1 LQGTQAC
8 VNNARS
14 GYNLNLKKAKRK
26 MLNLSSGGGSGN
38 FIRFSPAA
46 NAWTNSN
53 NEEIQ
58 LKKVVFD
65 IDNVQTGWLQLGV
78 GVRDWQP
85 DAAVG
90 KKGAQPSP
98 DHKRGFSVKFYNK
111 QLGTCEWSSN
121 GVGPNMGLEAIYVKC
136 IEDRKTIPLNAT
148 LLPVIEYKGSKMEKI
163 GKGTTRIP
171 QFDVTDWI
179 ARPAGMDESS
189 GGMEEEY
196 AAPAP
201 APAPA
206 PARAP
211 AAKPVAQAAADDDE
225 MF

>member
-1 LQGTQAC
+1 MQGTQAC

-179 ARPAGMDESS
+179 ARPAGMDEAA

>member
-1 LQGTQAC
+1 
-8 VNNARS
+8 
-14 GYNLNLKKAKRK
+14 

-46 NAWTNSN
+46 NAWTNSSG
-53 NEEIQ
+53 EEIQ
-58 LKKVVFD
+58 IKKVVFD
-65 IDNVQTGWLQLGV
+65 IDNVQTGWLLLGV
-78 GVRDWQP
+78 GVREWQP

-121 GVGPNMGLEAIYVKC
+121 GVGPNMGLEALYLKC
-136 IEDRKTIPLNAT
+136 MEERKALPLNQS

-171 QFDVTDWI
+171 NFTITGWI
-179 ARPAGMDESS
+179 ARPAGMGAQEFAPIPEFDPFP
-189 GGMEEEY
+189 
-196 AAPAP
+196 APVPAP
-201 APAPA
+201 A
-206 PARAP
+206 AP
-211 AAKPVAQAAADDDE
+211 AAKQHAAPIPVHSDE
-225 MF
+225 DLF